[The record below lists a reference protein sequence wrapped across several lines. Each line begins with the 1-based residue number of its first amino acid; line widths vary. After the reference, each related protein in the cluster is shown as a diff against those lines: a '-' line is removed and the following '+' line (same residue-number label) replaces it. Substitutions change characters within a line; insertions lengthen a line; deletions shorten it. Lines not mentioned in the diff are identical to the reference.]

1 MIHLPQQCDSTD
13 ELSFPDLTALLDV
26 IFILLVFLLLTA
38 NSVPK
43 VLEVVLPAEDSSQSL
58 PVQMNT
64 PVTIT
69 LPAEPGVWG
78 LDERRFSDWSA
89 FEQALSQQLEGD
101 ADKQLT
107 PDIIIAGDRQAS
119 LEKVLKLFAWL
130 QVRDLNTAQFLM
142 QSSSTESSVNPDNN

>member
-69 LPAEPGVWG
+69 LPAEPC
-78 LDERRFSDWSA
+78 
-89 FEQALSQQLEGD
+89 
-101 ADKQLT
+101 
-107 PDIIIAGDRQAS
+107 P
-119 LEKVLKLFAWL
+119 
-130 QVRDLNTAQFLM
+130 
-142 QSSSTESSVNPDNN
+142 